1 MAELKFCR
9 NETLGEISLLGKPA
23 NKSRSAKNR
32 KPSDECLTILA
43 KYFEEKLL
51 NHSQKRVK
59 ILLLSN
65 LSTKYFVE
73 S

>member
-1 MAELKFCR
+1 MAELKFEKD
-9 NETLGEISLLGKPA
+9 ETLGEISLLGKPA
-23 NKSRSAKNR
+23 NKSRFAKIC
-32 KPSDECLTILA
+32 KPSDECLTIPA

-51 NHSQKRVK
+51 SHSQKRVK

-65 LSTKYFVE
+65 LSTKHFVE

>member
-1 MAELKFCR
+1 MAKLKFCR
-9 NETLGEISLLGKPA
+9 NETLGEMSLLGKPA
-23 NKSRSAKNR
+23 NKSRSSKNC
-32 KPSDECLTILA
+32 KPSDECLTIPA
-43 KYFEEKLL
+43 KYFEEKML

>member
-1 MAELKFCR
+1 MAELKFEKD
-9 NETLGEISLLGKPA
+9 ETLGEISLLGKPA
-23 NKSRSAKNR
+23 NKSRSAKIC
-32 KPSDECLTILA
+32 KPSDECLTIPA

>member
-1 MAELKFCR
+1 MAELKF
-9 NETLGEISLLGKPA
+9 EKDKTLGEISLLGKPA
-23 NKSRSAKNR
+23 NKSRSAKIC
-32 KPSDECLTILA
+32 KPSDECLTIPA

>member
-1 MAELKFCR
+1 MVELKIWKD
-9 NETLGEISLLGKPA
+9 ETLGEISLLGKPA
-23 NKSRSAKNR
+23 NKSRSAKIC
-32 KPSDECLTILA
+32 KPSDECLTIPA

>member
-1 MAELKFCR
+1 
-9 NETLGEISLLGKPA
+9 LLGKPA
-23 NKSRSAKNR
+23 NKSRSAKIC
-32 KPSDECLTILA
+32 KPSDECLTIPA